1 MYMRFEKLLS
11 FAITYIIKIMKG
23 IPFMA
28 KTITVSYQGLPNYEI
43 EIEKNFSLLP
53 EKLVNLGYGNN
64 KVCIITDSNVA
75 PLYLEKI
82 KSLMASVFTFCT
94 SFIFE
99 AGESNKNT
107 DTVGRVYKHLIQHQ
121 FDRKD
126 LLVALGGGVVGDL
139 TGFAAATY
147 LRGIDFIQVPTT
159 LLAQTDSSIGGK
171 TGVDF
176 MQYKNM
182 VGAFYMPRLVYM
194 NISALKSLPDRQFS
208 AGTAELI
215 KHGFIKDQAYTN
227 FIQEHSHE
235 IMEQDYYA
243 MEEMIYRSCQI
254 KRAVVE
260 RDPKE
265 QGERALLNFGHT
277 IGHAI
282 EKLSDFSLYHGE
294 CVALGMVSAAYIS
307 LRIGN
312 LTEED
317 LNKIE
322 KTIQSFRLPVRLTDF
337 SCSAEEILAATKLDK
352 KMESG
357 KIKFILLKSLGE
369 AYITKELTDEE
380 ILSGISYIL

>member
-1 MYMRFEKLLS
+1 
-11 FAITYIIKIMKG
+11 
-23 IPFMA
+23 MA
-28 KTITVSYQGLPNYEI
+28 KTLTVSYQGSPHYQI
-43 EIEKNFSLLP
+43 EIQKNFSLLP
-53 EKLVNLGYGNN
+53 EKLKKLGYG
-64 KVCIITDSNVA
+64 KVCIISDSNVA
-75 PLYLEKI
+75 PFYLEELKTLLTPEF
-82 KSLMASVFTFCT
+82 SLCT

-99 AGESNKNT
+99 AGEHSKNT
-107 DTVGRVYKHLIQHQ
+107 DTVGLLYGHLIQHK

-176 MQYKNM
+176 LQYKNM
-182 VGAFYMPRLVYM
+182 VGAFYMPKLVYM
-194 NISALKSLPDRQFS
+194 SISVLKTLPERQFS

-215 KHGFIKDQAYTN
+215 KHGFIKDAAYTG
-227 FIQEHSHE
+227 FIQEHSEE
-235 IMEQDYYA
+235 IMSQNYEA
-243 MEEMIYRSCQI
+243 MEETIYRSCQI
-254 KRAVVE
+254 KRGVVE

-265 QGERALLNFGHT
+265 QGERAILNFGHT

-307 LRIGN
+307 YRLGN
-312 LTEED
+312 LQEKD
-317 LNKIE
+317 LDKLEKI
-322 KTIQSFRLPVRLTDF
+322 IQNYRLPVRLTEF
-337 SCSAEEILAATKLDK
+337 PHTPEEILMATKLDK

-357 KIKFILLKSLGE
+357 KIKFILLKALGE
-369 AYITKELTDEE
+369 AYITKEVRDED
-380 ILSGISYIL
+380 LLAGISYILL